1 MISQTLRD
9 ARRYED
15 AMAQNITPLER
26 PEFHLSPK
34 VGWMNDPNGFSYYK
48 NKFHLFYQYYPYDAQ
63 WGPMHWGHAVSE
75 DLLRWEYLPAAIAPD
90 MPYDYV
96 GCFSG
101 SAITLPDG
109 KQLFMYTSVR
119 REAQPGGGVR
129 DIQTQSLAVGDGMD
143 YEKDVRNP
151 ILTVEDMP
159 ENSSPFDFRDPKMWK
174 CEDGTYRCVIVND
187 RADGTD
193 GRILLYRSEDGF
205 NWEFESVMLSNDG
218 RFGKM
223 WECPDFYPVGDKYV
237 LMFSPMG
244 GKERT
249 SVYLVGNFDY
259 DTGKFFY
266 TTSGEIDWGFDYYAP
281 QSFLAPDG
289 RRILVGWANAWDWM
303 PFWKDWGP
311 TYQEGW
317 CGFFNIPREAV
328 LAEDNTLKFI
338 PVKELQDLRKN
349 KQEEA
354 DILIKEDEKKELRS
368 GCVYETE
375 MRINLKKSTADKI
388 RLNLRMSQGKK
399 TEILFDL
406 KRAEAYFDRN
416 NSDGWSKGVA
426 RCPLNLMGK
435 EHLDIH
441 IYSDKISLE
450 IFSNDYQNNFSC
462 NIYNVDDDQKN
473 EMTAIGGDLMIESI
487 RSWELEKTM
496 K

>member
-1 MISQTLRD
+1 MENNKLDKRTKWSYCIGATGRDMAYALISMFLLTYIQYTMKLTVAQYAVISAIMVVCLLWD
-9 ARRYED
+9 AINDPMMGIIIENSHLK
-15 AMAQNITPLER
+15 AGKFKPWIFIGVILNSLIIICLFTVR
-26 PEFHLSPK
+26 PEGWGFVAFFG
-34 VGWMNDPNGFSYYK
+34 VGYLLWGMTYTMNDIAY
-48 NKFHLFYQYYPYDAQ
+48 
-63 WGPMHWGHAVSE
+63 WGM
-75 DLLRWEYLPAAIAPD
+75 LP
-90 MPYDYV
+90 
-96 GCFSG
+96 S
-101 SAITLPDG
+101 L
-109 KQLFMYTSVR
+109 TS
-119 REAQPGGGVR
+119 
-129 DIQTQSLAVGDGMD
+129 D
-143 YEKDVRNP
+143 
-151 ILTVEDMP
+151 
-159 ENSSPFDFRDPKMWK
+159 
-174 CEDGTYRCVIVND
+174 
-187 RADGTD
+187 
-193 GRILLYRSEDGF
+193 
-205 NWEFESVMLSNDG
+205 
-218 RFGKM
+218 
-223 WECPDFYPVGDKYV
+223 
-237 LMFSPMG
+237 
-244 GKERT
+244 
-249 SVYLVGNFDY
+249 
-259 DTGKFFY
+259 
-266 TTSGEIDWGFDYYAP
+266 
-281 QSFLAPDG
+281 
-289 RRILVGWANAWDWM
+289 
-303 PFWKDWGP
+303 
-311 TYQEGW
+311 
-317 CGFFNIPREAV
+317 
-328 LAEDNTLKFI
+328 TLKFI

-473 EMTAIGGDLMIESI
+473 EVKAIGGDLVIESI

>member
-1 MISQTLRD
+1 MSKELMIERIEKAQKEIEAKRETVQQGKFRQD
-9 ARRYED
+9 YHF
-15 AMAQNITPLER
+15 MAET
-26 PEFHLSPK
+26 
-34 VGWMNDPNGFSYYK
+34 GWINDPNGLIYFKGKYH
-48 NKFHLFYQYYPYDAQ
+48 FFYQYNPYSGFWDC
-63 WGPMHWGHAVSE
+63 MHWGHAVSE
-75 DLLRWEYLPAAIAPD
+75 DMIHWEYLPLALAPSEV
-90 MPYDYV
+90 YDDHLKG

-101 SAITLPDG
+101 SAIEHDG
-109 KQLFMYTSVR
+109 KLFLIYTGTCNNGNGF
-119 REAQPGGGVR
+119 EQAQCIAYSEDGIHFEKYEGNPVITAPEGVPT
-129 DIQTQSLAVGDGMD
+129 DL
-143 YEKDVRNP
+143 
-151 ILTVEDMP
+151 
-159 ENSSPFDFRDPKMWK
+159 FRDPKVWK
-174 CEDGTYRCVIVND
+174 HDDTYYVVCGASKNGFAQARLYKS
-187 RADGTD
+187 TD
-193 GRILLYRSEDGF
+193 MF
-205 NWEFESVMLSNDG
+205 HWEFVNVLAESRG
-218 RFGKM
+218 EWGYM

-249 SVYLVGNFDY
+249 SVYLVGDFDY

-266 TTSGEIDWGFDYYAP
+266 TISGEIDWGFDYYAP

-338 PVKELQDLRKN
+338 PVKELQD
-349 KQEEA
+349 
-354 DILIKEDEKKELRS
+354 
-368 GCVYETE
+368 
-375 MRINLKKSTADKI
+375 
-388 RLNLRMSQGKK
+388 
-399 TEILFDL
+399 
-406 KRAEAYFDRN
+406 AYFDRN

>member
-1 MISQTLRD
+1 MSKELMIERIEKAQKEIEAKRETVQQGKFRQD
-9 ARRYED
+9 YHF
-15 AMAQNITPLER
+15 MAET
-26 PEFHLSPK
+26 
-34 VGWMNDPNGFSYYK
+34 GWINDPNGLIYFKGKYH
-48 NKFHLFYQYYPYDAQ
+48 FFYQYNPYSGFWDC
-63 WGPMHWGHAVSE
+63 MHWGHAVSK
-75 DLLRWEYLPAAIAPD
+75 DLLHWEYLPLALAPSEV
-90 MPYDYV
+90 YDDHLKG

-101 SAITLPDG
+101 SAIEHDG
-109 KQLFMYTSVR
+109 KLFLIYTGTCNNGNGF
-119 REAQPGGGVR
+119 EQAQCIAYSEDGIHFEKYEGNPVITAPEKIENNPVVTADMLPEGS
-129 DIQTQSLAVGDGMD
+129 SL
-143 YEKDVRNP
+143 E
-151 ILTVEDMP
+151 
-159 ENSSPFDFRDPKMWK
+159 DFRDPKVWK
-174 CEDGTYRCVIVND
+174 HDDTYYVVCGASKNGFAQARLYKS
-187 RADGTD
+187 TD
-193 GRILLYRSEDGF
+193 MF
-205 NWEFESVMLSNDG
+205 HWEFVNVLAESRG
-218 RFGKM
+218 EWGYM

-249 SVYLVGNFDY
+249 SVYLVGDFDY

-266 TTSGEIDWGFDYYAP
+266 TISGEIDWGFDYYAP

-354 DILIKEDEKKELRS
+354 DILIKEDEKNE
-368 GCVYETE
+368 
-375 MRINLKKSTADKI
+375 
-388 RLNLRMSQGKK
+388 
-399 TEILFDL
+399 
-406 KRAEAYFDRN
+406 
-416 NSDGWSKGVA
+416 
-426 RCPLNLMGK
+426 
-435 EHLDIH
+435 
-441 IYSDKISLE
+441 
-450 IFSNDYQNNFSC
+450 YQNNFSC

-473 EMTAIGGDLMIESI
+473 EMKAIGGDLMIESI

>member
-1 MISQTLRD
+1 M
-9 ARRYED
+9 
-15 AMAQNITPLER
+15 
-26 PEFHLSPK
+26 K
-34 VGWMNDPNGFSYYK
+34 G
-48 NKFHLFYQYYPYDAQ
+48 
-63 WGPMHWGHAVSE
+63 
-75 DLLRWEYLPAAIAPD
+75 
-90 MPYDYV
+90 

-101 SAITLPDG
+101 SAIEHDG
-109 KQLFMYTSVR
+109 KLFLIYTGTCNNGNGF
-119 REAQPGGGVR
+119 EQAQCIAYSEDGIHFEKYEGNPVITAPEGVPT
-129 DIQTQSLAVGDGMD
+129 DL
-143 YEKDVRNP
+143 
-151 ILTVEDMP
+151 
-159 ENSSPFDFRDPKMWK
+159 FRDPKIWK
-174 CEDGTYRCVIVND
+174 HDDTYYVVCGASKNGFAQARLYKS
-187 RADGTD
+187 TD
-193 GRILLYRSEDGF
+193 MF
-205 NWEFESVMLSNDG
+205 HWEFVNVLAESRG
-218 RFGKM
+218 EWGYM

-249 SVYLVGNFDY
+249 SVYLVGDFDY

-266 TTSGEIDWGFDYYAP
+266 TISGEIDWGFDYYAP

-473 EMTAIGGDLMIESI
+473 EVKAIGGDLVIESI

>member
-1 MISQTLRD
+1 
-9 ARRYED
+9 
-15 AMAQNITPLER
+15 
-26 PEFHLSPK
+26 
-34 VGWMNDPNGFSYYK
+34 
-48 NKFHLFYQYYPYDAQ
+48 
-63 WGPMHWGHAVSE
+63 
-75 DLLRWEYLPAAIAPD
+75 
-90 MPYDYV
+90 
-96 GCFSG
+96 
-101 SAITLPDG
+101 
-109 KQLFMYTSVR
+109 
-119 REAQPGGGVR
+119 
-129 DIQTQSLAVGDGMD
+129 
-143 YEKDVRNP
+143 
-151 ILTVEDMP
+151 
-159 ENSSPFDFRDPKMWK
+159 
-174 CEDGTYRCVIVND
+174 
-187 RADGTD
+187 
-193 GRILLYRSEDGF
+193 
-205 NWEFESVMLSNDG
+205 
-218 RFGKM
+218 
-223 WECPDFYPVGDKYV
+223 
-237 LMFSPMG
+237 
-244 GKERT
+244 
-249 SVYLVGNFDY
+249 
-259 DTGKFFY
+259 
-266 TTSGEIDWGFDYYAP
+266 
-281 QSFLAPDG
+281 
-289 RRILVGWANAWDWM
+289 M

-487 RSWELEKTM
+487 RSWELEKTRNN
-496 K
+496 KPD